1 MSDADVP
8 NVIGM
13 SPPAG
18 SSTVDAAA
26 ADQLSLAK
34 QRRRPLRAL
43 WAASVLG
50 GLGQSL
56 AGTAG
61 ALLAREVGGSESVA
75 GLPQALLV
83 AGSAIAAVALS
94 RLTARYGRGPAL
106 SMGAAAA
113 VAGCVVVI
121 VAAIT
126 GNLVLVLAGTLLLGA
141 GNTAVMLGRY
151 AAADLAVDQSRAT
164 AMSHVLVAITVGAV
178 AGPNLL
184 APASRLATS
193 LGMPGLAGPYLI
205 AALAFAAA
213 SAALGAGVRPARSA
227 AQTAAA
233 AAAPRLGALA
243 RTPLGRGGLAGLV
256 VLGLA
261 NLVMVSVMTMAPVQM
276 HHTGSGLVMIGV
288 VVSLHITGMFAP
300 SPISGW
306 LTDRFGAPAT
316 AAAAGATLVIASWL
330 AAMATS
336 GALLAVGLVLLG
348 VGWNLALLSGSA
360 LLTADV
366 PAAERPQREGWG
378 EVGMG
383 VAAAGGGAA
392 SGAVMADGGYGL
404 LAASGAAVAS
414 LVLPAAWR
422 ASGGRPA
429 ADQPSA
435 P

>member
-1 MSDADVP
+1 MTQ
-8 NVIGM
+8 
-13 SPPAG
+13 PA
-18 SSTVDAAA
+18 SIPATDAAPA
-26 ADQLSLAK
+26 TRLSPATV
-34 QRRRPLRAL
+34 RRRPLRAL

-61 ALLAREVGGSESVA
+61 ALLAREVGGSESIT

-106 SMGAAAA
+106 STGAAAA
-113 VAGCVVVI
+113 VAGCGVVV
-121 VAAIT
+121 AAAVT
-126 GNLVLVLAGTLLLGA
+126 SNLALVLAGTLLLGA

-151 AAADLAVDQSRAT
+151 AAADLAVDQSRAR
-164 AMSHVLVAITVGAV
+164 AMSTVLVAITLGAV

-184 APASRLATS
+184 APASSLATS
-193 LGMPGLAGPYLI
+193 VGLPGLAGPYLV
-205 AALAFAAA
+205 AALALAAA
-213 SAALGAGVRPARSA
+213 SGALAAGVRPGGVPGGLVAPDE
-227 AQTAAA
+227 
-233 AAAPRLGALA
+233 PRLD
-243 RTPLGRGGLAGLV
+243 RVVLGRGGLAGLV
-256 VLGLA
+256 VLGVA

-300 SPISGW
+300 SPVSGW

-330 AAMATS
+330 AAVTTS
-336 GALLAVGLVLLG
+336 GVLLAVGLVLLG

-366 PAAERPQREGWG
+366 PAAQRPQREGWG

-392 SGAVMADGGYGL
+392 SGAVMAGGGYGL
-404 LAASGAAVAS
+404 LAASAAVVAS
-414 LVLPAAWR
+414 LVLPAAWHGSAQNSPAR
-422 ASGGRPA
+422 RIPAGRP
-429 ADQPSA
+429 SGS
-435 P
+435 

>member
-1 MSDADVP
+1 V
-8 NVIGM
+8 VGM

-106 SMGAAAA
+106 SMGAASA

-184 APASRLATS
+184 APASTLATS

-213 SAALGAGVRPARSA
+213 AAALGAGVRPARSA
-227 AQTAAA
+227 AQTAAT
-233 AAAPRLGALA
+233 AAPRLGALA
-243 RTPLGRGGLAGLV
+243 RTPLGRGGVAGLV

-316 AAAAGATLVIASWL
+316 AAGAGATLVIASWL
-330 AAMATS
+330 AAAATS

-366 PAAERPQREGWG
+366 PAGQRPQREGWG

-404 LAASGAAVAS
+404 LAASGAVVAS

-422 ASGGRPA
+422 ASGGRSA

>member
-1 MSDADVP
+1 MAMTQPASISTTDRTPADRL
-8 NVIGM
+8 
-13 SPPAG
+13 SPAELG
-18 SSTVDAAA
+18 
-26 ADQLSLAK
+26 
-34 QRRRPLRAL
+34 RRPMRAL

-61 ALLAREVGGSESVA
+61 ALLAREVGGSEAVA

-106 SMGAAAA
+106 ATGAAVA
-113 VAGCVVVI
+113 VAGCGVVT
-121 VAAIT
+121 AAAVT
-126 GNLVLVLAGTLLLGA
+126 SNLALVLAGTLLLGA

-151 AAADLAVDQSRAT
+151 AAADLAVDQSRAR
-164 AMSHVLVAITVGAV
+164 AMSTVLVAITVGAV

-184 APASRLATS
+184 APASGVATS
-193 LGMPGLAGPYLI
+193 LGIPGLAGPYLV

-213 SAALGAGVRPARSA
+213 SAALAAGVRPGRPPGESV
-227 AQTAAA
+227 TTDE
-233 AAAPRLGALA
+233 PRLTRVALD
-243 RTPLGRGGLAGLV
+243 RRGLAGLV

-300 SPISGW
+300 SPVSGW
-306 LTDRFGAPAT
+306 LTERFGAPAT

-330 AAMATS
+330 AAVATS

-360 LLTADV
+360 LLTAGV
-366 PAAERPQREGWG
+366 PAAHRPQREGWG

-392 SGAVMADGGYGL
+392 SGAVMADGGYAL
-404 LAASGAAVAS
+404 LAASAAMVAS
-414 LVLPAAWR
+414 LVLPAAWHGSAQNSLARRIR
-422 ASGGRPA
+422 AGRP
-429 ADQPSA
+429 SGS
-435 P
+435 

>member
-1 MSDADVP
+1 MSSAGIP
-8 NVIGM
+8 SVIGM
-13 SPPAG
+13 SQPAG
-18 SSTVDAAA
+18 ISTVDAA
-26 ADQLSLAK
+26 DQLLLAK

-94 RLTARYGRGPAL
+94 RVTARYGRGPAL
-106 SMGAAAA
+106 STGAIVA

-121 VAAIT
+121 VAAVSS
-126 GNLVLVLAGTLLLGA
+126 NLALVLAGTLLLGA

-151 AAADLAVDQSRAT
+151 AAADLAVDQSRPK

-184 APASRLATS
+184 APASSLATA
-193 LGMPGLAGPYLI
+193 LGLPGLAGPYLI

-213 SAALGAGVRPARSA
+213 STALATGLGPGRSPREVGA
-227 AQTAAA
+227 T
-233 AAAPRLGALA
+233 AAPRLGGPT
-243 RTPLGRGGLAGLV
+243 RTPLGRAGLAGLV

-276 HHTGSGLVMIGV
+276 HHTGSGLGMIGV

-316 AAAAGATLVIASWL
+316 AAGAGVTLVIASWL
-330 AAMATS
+330 AAAAPS

-366 PAAERPQREGWG
+366 PAEQRPQREGWG

-404 LAASGAAVAS
+404 LAASAAVVAS

-422 ASGGRPA
+422 ASLRRPA
-429 ADQPSA
+429 TAEPSV